1 MGYDPAV
8 AEVARATV
16 QQLTPQFG
24 PQLEVAVEEALHNEE
39 GARTP
44 TQYVDPTSIGILIV
58 SIATLAWEIYEG
70 MKKPGEKPTKDALA
84 GRIRYE
90 RRKHT
95 DLAAAEEKVI
105 EIVSIEILELHSED
119 DR

>member
-1 MGYDPAV
+1 
-8 AEVARATV
+8 
-16 QQLTPQFG
+16 
-24 PQLEVAVEEALHNEE
+24 
-39 GARTP
+39 
-44 TQYVDPTSIGILIV
+44 
-58 SIATLAWEIYEG
+58 